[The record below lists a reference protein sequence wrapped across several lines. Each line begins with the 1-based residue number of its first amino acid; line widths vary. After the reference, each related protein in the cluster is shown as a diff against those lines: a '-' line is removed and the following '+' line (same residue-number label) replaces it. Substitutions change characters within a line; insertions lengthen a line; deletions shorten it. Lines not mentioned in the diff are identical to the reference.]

1 MSATPL
7 DVRAFLRSEGFTVGD
22 RGRFSAEMI
31 ARVNEKHPG
40 ALDATGKIVKAK
52 AAPKAPKPVKPA
64 AAKVK
69 PATVAKATATP
80 VPRRPS
86 PLDMPKRRPESTGFT
101 TIKGILIRQDSCG
114 QCSARVSYCACK
126 NGPAAHKFLSKE
138 VGSTVLLTLDK
149 PAL

>member
-1 MSATPL
+1 MSVTPL

-31 ARVNEKHPG
+31 ATVNAKHPG
-40 ALDATGKIVKAK
+40 VLDATGKIVKAAK
-52 AAPKAPKPVKPA
+52 APKAPKAPKPVA
-64 AAKVK
+64 AR
-69 PATVAKATATP
+69 VAKPVTST

-101 TIKGILIRQDSCG
+101 TIGGILIRQDNCG
-114 QCSARVSYCACK
+114 QCSAQVNRCACA